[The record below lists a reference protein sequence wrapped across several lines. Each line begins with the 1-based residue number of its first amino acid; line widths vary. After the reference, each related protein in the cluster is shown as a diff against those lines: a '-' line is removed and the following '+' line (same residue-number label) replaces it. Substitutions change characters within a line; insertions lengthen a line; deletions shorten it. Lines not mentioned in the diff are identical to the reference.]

1 MSPRRLFTL
10 LAVALLLVAM
20 DASATDTLRVGSRV
34 LVVGDSAATVHAL
47 LGKPSHTSRA
57 HHSAARGRR
66 VRVIDPVAQRGER
79 WEYRRDGHSITV
91 VMVDGRVADIDD
103 RTH

>member
-1 MSPRRLFTL
+1 MSRHGLF
-10 LAVALLLVAM
+10 ALLMMAALLFAGSAV
-20 DASATDTLRVGSRV
+20 ATDTLRVGSRV

-47 LGKPSHTSRA
+47 LGKPSRTSRA
-57 HHSAARGRR
+57 HHGAARGRR

-79 WEYRRDGHSITV
+79 WEYRRNGHSITV

-103 RTH
+103 RPH